1 MRQFRLVQL
10 SVAILALL
18 TFVRPMPA
26 SEQRSAAGLAARP
39 NIVFILADDLGY
51 GDLSCYGQTQFR
63 TPNIDR
69 LAAQGARFT
78 NFYAG
83 STVCAP
89 SRCVLM
95 TGLHTGHC
103 TIRGNGSVNLRPEDV
118 TVAEVLGRAGYRTGL
133 IGKWGLGA
141 ENSTGI
147 PTRKGFD
154 RFFGYLD
161 QTHAHNYYPTFL
173 YSDDKRVQLQ
183 NVVPKEGRMGQGVA
197 TKRIDYS
204 PDLMTRE
211 ALAFIENNRDR
222 PFFLYFA
229 CTLPHA
235 NNEAGKQG
243 MEVPGL
249 GVFGDRPWPE
259 PQKRLAAMITH
270 LDNDVGQVLDKLKTL
285 GLDQNTLVCFSS
297 DNGPH
302 REGGNNPD
310 FFHSSG
316 GLRGIKR
323 ALYEGGIRIPFLAR
337 WPGHIPAGRTC
348 DSVGWFADF
357 LPTAAQLAGTASPPN
372 LDGVSLLSV
381 LTGDGKAMKPHPPL
395 YWEFYEQG
403 SAQAVRDGRWKGVC
417 KPMGGTI
424 ELYDLQHDLGE
435 TKNVAT
441 EHPELVASIRALMSK
456 AHVDSPL
463 WKVTGAR
470 R

>member
-18 TFVRPMPA
+18 TFVRPMPG
-26 SEQRSAAGLAARP
+26 SEPRPAAGPAAHP

-69 LAAQGARFT
+69 LAAQGTRFT

-103 TIRGNGSVNLRPEDV
+103 TIRGNASVNLRPEDI
-118 TVAEVLGRAGYRTGL
+118 TVAEVLHRAGYRTGL

-147 PTRKGFD
+147 PARKGFD

-173 YSDDKRVQLQ
+173 YSNDQRVQLQ

-204 PDLMTRE
+204 PDLMSRE
-211 ALAFIENNRDR
+211 ALAFLENNRDQ
-222 PFFLYFA
+222 PFFLYLA

-235 NNEAGKQG
+235 NNEAGKNG
-243 MEVPGL
+243 MEVPDLGL
-249 GVFGDRPWPE
+249 FRDKPWPE

-270 LDNDVGQVLDKLKTL
+270 LDNDVGQVLDRLKTL

-323 ALYEGGIRIPFLAR
+323 ALYEGGIRVPFLAR
-337 WPGHIPAGRTC
+337 WPGHIPAGRIC

-357 LPTAAQLAGTASPPN
+357 LPTAAKLAGVASPTN
-372 LDGVSLLSV
+372 IDGVSLLPV

-417 KPMGGTI
+417 QPMGGAI
-424 ELYDLQHDLGE
+424 ELYDLQTDPGE

-441 EHPELVASIRALMSK
+441 GQPELVASLRAVMSK

>member
-229 CTLPHA
+229 CTMPHA

-270 LDNDVGQVLDKLKTL
+270 LDNDVG
-285 GLDQNTLVCFSS
+285 
-297 DNGPH
+297 
-302 REGGNNPD
+302 
-310 FFHSSG
+310 
-316 GLRGIKR
+316 
-323 ALYEGGIRIPFLAR
+323 
-337 WPGHIPAGRTC
+337 
-348 DSVGWFADF
+348 
-357 LPTAAQLAGTASPPN
+357 
-372 LDGVSLLSV
+372 
-381 LTGDGKAMKPHPPL
+381 
-395 YWEFYEQG
+395 
-403 SAQAVRDGRWKGVC
+403 
-417 KPMGGTI
+417 
-424 ELYDLQHDLGE
+424 
-435 TKNVAT
+435 
-441 EHPELVASIRALMSK
+441 
-456 AHVDSPL
+456 
-463 WKVTGAR
+463 
-470 R
+470 